1 MQKYLVEFLG
11 TLLLTFTI
19 LATGSWLAIGGALS
33 IAVLLGGAVSG
44 GAFNPAVAIAY
55 VASGKISSSDVVP
68 YIVAQIAGA
77 LVAFE
82 LVKRMIKAKK

>member
-1 MQKYLVEFLG
+1 MIK
-11 TLLLTFTI
+11 TI
-19 LATGSWLAIGGALS
+19 LEISYNSGEASHIGGALS